1 MFVSRLCKLDYKHKF
16 NKRIGNSINIEPAI
30 NKMTLPNFLIIGAAK
45 AGTTALH
52 AYLQQ
57 HPQIYM
63 TPTKETNF
71 FAFAGEKINFQGI
84 GDEALKDFSITDLD
98 TYQEQFA
105 GVTTEKAIG
114 EACPTYLYYPQ
125 AATRI
130 KQYLPDARIIVILR
144 NPVDRAYANF
154 LHTVRDDRETHKDFA
169 LALQAEATRIA
180 NNWEWFW
187 HYIQVGFYGK
197 QLQHYYKIFAPS
209 QIKVYLYEDL
219 KQKPIALLQDIFRWL
234 EVNDTFV
241 PDMALRPNKSG
252 MPKNKLF
259 HQILTKPNPLKTL
272 LKPLFPAKIRQKI
285 QHQNLNTPEISQG
298 VRQQL
303 LSLYRTDI
311 LQCQDLI
318 NRDLSHWLKY

>member
-1 MFVSRLCKLDYKHKF
+1 MVH
-16 NKRIGNSINIEPAI
+16 ET
-30 NKMTLPNFLIIGAAK
+30 TLPNFLIIGAAK

-52 AYLQQ
+52 EYLQQ

-71 FAFAGEKINFQGI
+71 FAFAGEEIDFQGP
-84 GDEALKDFSITDLD
+84 GDEALKDFSITDWE
-98 TYQEQFA
+98 TYQAQFA
-105 GVTTEKAIG
+105 QVTTEKAIG
-114 EACPTYLYYPQ
+114 EACPSYLYYPQ

-130 KQYLPDARIIVILR
+130 KQYLPDTRLIVILR
-144 NPVDRAYANF
+144 HPITRAYANF
-154 LHTVRDDRETHKDFA
+154 LHIVRDDREPCQDFA
-169 LALQAEATRIA
+169 LALQDEPNRIA

-187 HYIQVGFYGK
+187 HYIQIGFYGK
-197 QLQHYYKIFAPS
+197 QLQHYYEIFSSS

-219 KQKPIALLQDIFRWL
+219 KENEIATLQDIFRWL
-234 EVNDTFV
+234 EVDDSFV

-252 MPKNKLF
+252 MPKNKLL

-285 QHQNLNTPEISQG
+285 QHQNLNTPQISSE

-303 LSLYRTDI
+303 LDLYRPDI

-318 NRDLSHWLKY
+318 DRDLSAWLTVTNN

>member
-1 MFVSRLCKLDYKHKF
+1 M
-16 NKRIGNSINIEPAI
+16 INE
-30 NKMTLPNFLIIGAAK
+30 KTLPNFLIIGAAK

-52 AYLQQ
+52 EYLQQ

-71 FAFAGEKINFQGI
+71 FAFEGKEVNFQGV
-84 GDEALKDFSITDLD
+84 GDDALKEFSITDIE
-98 TYQEQFA
+98 TYKAQFA
-105 GVTTEKAIG
+105 GVATEKAIG
-114 EACPTYLYYPQ
+114 EACPSYLYYPQ

-130 KQYLPDARIIVILR
+130 KQYLPDVRLIVILR

-154 LHTVRDDRETHKDFA
+154 LHTVRDDREPYKDFA
-169 LALQAEATRIA
+169 LALQDEPNRIA

-197 QLQHYYKIFAPS
+197 QLKHYYEIFPAS
-209 QIKVYLYEDL
+209 QIKIYLYEDL
-219 KQKPIALLQDIFRWL
+219 KENAIALLQDIFRWL
-234 EVNDTFV
+234 EVDDTFV

-252 MPKNKLF
+252 MPKNKLL
-259 HQILTKPNPLKTL
+259 HQVLTKPNPIKTI

-285 QHQNLNTPEISQG
+285 QHQNLNTPQISQE

-303 LSLYRTDI
+303 LDIYRADI

-318 NRDLSHWLKY
+318 NRDLEPWLAGSTV